1 MAQLETGGD
10 QGNSKQKKMN
20 ARVDFTPM
28 VDMIMLLVT
37 FFMLC
42 TTLLK
47 PQTMEI
53 AMPSDKE
60 DLKDEDKSQVKASEA
75 ITVIIDENNT
85 IYYFEGKPGED
96 VTLTPTQYG
105 SEGIRKVLLT
115 KNARAMAQ
123 VEALKKEYS
132 TKEVNEKTKAE
143 YKEKLSEIRNGKK
156 IGADGKAIPTP
167 TVVIKPSDKASY
179 KNLIDVLDE
188 MQICNIGKYV
198 IDNFT
203 DDDQALVDAAKGGAQ

>member
-1 MAQLETGGD
+1 MAQLDTGGD

-53 AMPSDKE
+53 AMPSDKD
-60 DLKDEDKSQVKASEA
+60 DLKDEQRNQAKASEA
-75 ITVIIDENNT
+75 ITIIIDGDNT
-85 IYYFEGKPGED
+85 IYYFEGKPED
-96 VTLTPTQYG
+96 AKLTPTTYG
-105 SEGIRKVLLT
+105 KDGIRTVLMR
-115 KNARAMAQ
+115 KNAKAQ
-123 VEALKKEYS
+123 VEVAKLKKEWAN
-132 TKEVNEKTKAE
+132 KEINETSKAE
-143 YKEKLSEIRNGKK
+143 YAKRLSEIKNAKG
-156 IGADGKAIPTP
+156 TP
-167 TVVIKPSDKASY
+167 TVVIKASDKANY

-198 IDNFT
+198 IDKFAEF
-203 DDDQALVDAAKGGAQ
+203 DQGMIDAAKNGAQ

>member
-60 DLKDEDKSQVKASEA
+60 DLQDDQRSQVKESEA
-75 ITVIIDENNT
+75 ITVIIDENNA
-85 IYYFEGKPGED
+85 IYYFEGKPDEA
-96 VTLTPTQYG
+96 TLTPTAYG
-105 SEGIRKVLLT
+105 NNGIRKVLLA
-115 KNARAMAQ
+115 KNAEAMKH

-143 YKEKLSEIRNGKK
+143 YNEKLSDIRNGRKEVNGKK
-156 IGADGKAIPTP
+156 ISTP
-167 TVVIKPSDKASY
+167 TVIIKASDNASY

-203 DDDQALVDAAKGGAQ
+203 DFDQGMIDALKGGA

>member
-1 MAQLETGGD
+1 MAQLDTGGD

-60 DLKDEDKSQVKASEA
+60 DLQDDQRSQVKESEA
-75 ITVIIDENNT
+75 ITVIIDENNA
-85 IYYFEGKPGED
+85 IYYFEGKPDEA
-96 VTLTPTQYG
+96 TLTPTAYG
-105 SEGIRKVLLT
+105 NDGIRKVLLA
-115 KNARAMAQ
+115 KNAEAMKH

-132 TKEVNEKTKAE
+132 FLKEEDRQVINDYFLMLGKGDSFSQKGYFATSKDAL
-143 YKEKLSEIRNGKK
+143 EKLYAEAENNCK
-156 IGADGKAIPTP
+156 
-167 TVVIKPSDKASY
+167 
-179 KNLIDVLDE
+179 
-188 MQICNIGKYV
+188 KYV
-198 IDNFT
+198 HLYIK
-203 DDDQALVDAAKGGAQ
+203 LG

>member
-60 DLKDEDKSQVKASEA
+60 DLQDDQRSQVKESEA
-75 ITVIIDENNT
+75 ITVIIDENNA
-85 IYYFEGKPGED
+85 IYYFEGKPDEA
-96 VTLTPTQYG
+96 TLTPTAYG
-105 SEGIRKVLLT
+105 NDGIRKVLLA
-115 KNARAMAQ
+115 KNAEAMKH

-143 YKEKLSEIRNGKK
+143 YNEKLSDIRNGRKEVNGKK
-156 IGADGKAIPTP
+156 ISTP
-167 TVVIKPSDKASY
+167 TVIIKASDNASY

-203 DDDQALVDAAKGGAQ
+203 DFDQGMIDALKGGA

>member
-60 DLKDEDKSQVKASEA
+60 DLQDDQRSQVKESEA

-85 IYYFEGKPGED
+85 IYYFEGKPDEAE
-96 VTLTPTQYG
+96 LIPTAYG
-105 SEGIRKVLLT
+105 NEGIRKVLLA
-115 KNARAMAQ
+115 KNAEAMKQ

-143 YKEKLSEIRNGKK
+143 YNEKLSDIRNGRKVVNGKK
-156 IGADGKAIPTP
+156 ISTP
-167 TVVIKPSDKASY
+167 TVIIKPSDKASY
-179 KNLIDVLDE
+179 KNLVDVLDE

-198 IDNFT
+198 IDKFT
-203 DDDQALVDAAKGGAQ
+203 DFDQGMIDAVKGGAK

>member
-60 DLKDEDKSQVKASEA
+60 DLQDDQRSQVKESEA
-75 ITVIIDENNT
+75 VTVIIDENNA
-85 IYYFEGKPGED
+85 IYYFEGKPDEA
-96 VTLTPTQYG
+96 TLTPTAYG
-105 SEGIRKVLLT
+105 NDGIRKVLLA
-115 KNARAMAQ
+115 KNAEAMKH

-143 YKEKLSEIRNGKK
+143 YNEKLSDIRNGRKEVNGKK
-156 IGADGKAIPTP
+156 ISTP
-167 TVVIKPSDKASY
+167 TVIIKASDNASY

-203 DDDQALVDAAKGGAQ
+203 DFDQGMIDALKGGA